1 MKSMNMK
8 RLLTFSLAAVLT
20 FSLTACAQKEVPDS
34 NGGASSEN
42 LSTGDFCPGK
52 ALGPEGAPA
61 TPAAGFD
68 PNEDMSFT
76 TTDVA
81 GKEVTNEIFAGS
93 DRGVWVL
100 FWRTD
105 SEKSSAELSKLNGL
119 TEEAAQYGYKI
130 LGVVMDGEEN
140 ADKAAEMASE
150 LSFDNIIWNE
160 SMALR
165 FAGIEDFF
173 SEEFF
178 ESNKDQFDE
187 LRGVKDPVSTCTN
200 SRGQMQGPCTLF
212 SLSEEKLVNSWK
224 DLDCNATYDELMAEG
239 QEILKGN

>member
-1 MKSMNMK
+1 MDLN
-8 RLLTFSLAAVLT
+8 RLMSFSLAAVLA
-20 FSLTACAQKEVPDS
+20 FSLTACGQKETPAPN
-34 NGGASSEN
+34 NGGASSEIPPA
-42 LSTGDFCPGK
+42 GDLCPGK
-52 ALGPEGAPA
+52 ALGPEGAPV

-81 GKEVTNEIFAGS
+81 GNEVTNEIFAGS
-93 DRGVWVL
+93 DRGVWVV

-105 SEKSSAELSKLNGL
+105 SEKSAAELTKLNGL
-119 TEEAAQYGYKI
+119 TDEAAQYGYQI
-130 LGVVMDGEEN
+130 LGVVMDGEEDP
-140 ADKAAEMASE
+140 DKTAEMTSE
-150 LSFDNIIWNE
+150 LSFDNIVWNE
-160 SMALR
+160 SMAVR

-187 LRGVKDPVSTCTN
+187 LPGAKDPVSTCTN
-200 SRGQMQGPCTLF
+200 SRGQMQSPCTLF
-212 SLSEEKLVNSWK
+212 PLSEEKIVSMMEN
-224 DLDCNATYDELMAEG
+224 LDCNATYEELMAES